1 MLIELYQY
9 LTTRCPPVAKRMGYL
24 REAIAIHRRYA
35 RHRKTWEPHLEASKK
50 VIREAIEASK
60 ASGGGGGTSPGTA
73 VVLGS
78 GLLIDIPLDAL
89 SDAFDRVELVDLVHM
104 KPVRWV
110 VEHYPNVTL
119 VEADIADV
127 AGALVRFAAGEAA
140 LPEPQAP
147 DLPGVDLDDVR
158 LVVSANLVSQL
169 PLVPGGWLKRRTK
182 LDDDAVYAFGGCL
195 VRAHLDW
202 LLGLAARGITVCL
215 IADVERE
222 FIDRDEKPVQTY
234 DGLYGERLPGRGYT
248 WRWTIGP
255 AGEVRSGI
263 TLCNK
268 VVGIP
273 DLAKAAGEAK

>member
-9 LTTRCPPVAKRMGYL
+9 LTTKCPPVAKRMGYL

-35 RHRKTWEPHLEASKK
+35 RHRKTWEPHLEATKK
-50 VIREAIEASK
+50 VIREAIEAS
-60 ASGGGGGTSPGTA
+60 SGGTGTA

-78 GLLIDIPLDAL
+78 GLLVDIPLDEL
-89 SDAFDRVELVDLVHM
+89 SDAFDRVELVDLIHM
-104 KPVRWV
+104 KPVRWI
-110 VEHYPNVTL
+110 VEHYPNVGL
-119 VEADIADV
+119 VEADVTDV
-127 AGALVRFAAGEAA
+127 AGALVRFAAGEGA
-140 LPEPQAP
+140 LPVPQAP

-182 LDDDAVYAFGGCL
+182 LDDDAVYAFGGRL

-202 LLGLAARGITVCL
+202 LLGLAERGITVCL

-222 FIDRDEKPVQTY
+222 FIDRDENPVQTY
-234 DGLYGERLPGRGYT
+234 DGLYGERLPGRGHT
-248 WRWTIGP
+248 WRWTVGP

-263 TLCNK
+263 TLRNK

-273 DLAKAAGEAK
+273 DLAKAAAAAK